1 MSACAYANSHPNA
14 DELIGCLKHDEDKP
28 YQSMMCLLLNQRVMI
43 SAVGMVAFG
52 GYQLVDD
59 VMSIE
64 MDKPSVFAVMSR
76 HNRYQDGTRLHIK
89 GEVMKMVFYY
99 KLMMMSQI
107 TSLAVVLICVM
118 VMMSLL

>member
-1 MSACAYANSHPNA
+1 
-14 DELIGCLKHDEDKP
+14 
-28 YQSMMCLLLNQRVMI
+28 MMCLLPNQRVMI

-89 GEVMKMVFYY
+89 GRSDENI
-99 KLMMMSQI
+99 MMMSQI
-107 TSLAVVLICVM
+107 TSLAVMLICVM
-118 VMMSLL
+118 VMMSIP